1 MQMVKKIKQTSVF
14 KASLSKNIEKG
25 GAWLCHVSTETQD
38 PVSKRELVTYS
49 QLNAFLS
56 SSAAKRWIKI
66 QVQAL
71 TPRKS
76 VKMIAGEG
84 KDAKGKPTSFVG
96 VVTFKSE

>member
-1 MQMVKKIKQTSVF
+1 MAKKVVKTFS
-14 KASLSKNIEKG
+14 ANLNKNTEKG
-25 GAWLCHVSTETQD
+25 GAWMAIVSVTTDGIDGTEI
-38 PVSKRELVTYS
+38 
-49 QLNAFLS
+49 LNT
-56 SSAAKRWIKI
+56 SAWSNASAGKRWVKS

-96 VVTFKSE
+96 VVTFRSE

>member
-1 MQMVKKIKQTSVF
+1 MAKKVVKTF
-14 KASLSKNIEKG
+14 TANLNKNPEKG
-25 GAWLCHVSTETQD
+25 GAWMAIVNVTTEGIEGSN
-38 PVSKRELVTYS
+38 VYNMAAWS
-49 QLNAFLS
+49 NA
-56 SSAAKRWIKI
+56 SAGKRWIKS

-96 VVTFKSE
+96 VVTFRSE

>member
-1 MQMVKKIKQTSVF
+1 MAKKVVKTFS
-14 KASLSKNIEKG
+14 ANLNKNTEKG
-25 GAWLCHVSTETQD
+25 GAWMAIVSVTTEGIDGT
-38 PVSKRELVTYS
+38 EI
-49 QLNAFLS
+49 LNT
-56 SSAAKRWIKI
+56 SAWSNASAGKRWVKS

-96 VVTFKSE
+96 VVTFRSE

>member
-1 MQMVKKIKQTSVF
+1 MAKKVVKTF
-14 KASLSKNIEKG
+14 TANLNKNLEKG
-25 GAWLCHVSTETQD
+25 GAWMAIVSVTTDGIDGTEI
-38 PVSKRELVTYS
+38 
-49 QLNAFLS
+49 LNT
-56 SSAAKRWIKI
+56 SAWSNASAGKRWVKS

-96 VVTFKSE
+96 VVTFRS

>member
-1 MQMVKKIKQTSVF
+1 MARKVVKTF
-14 KASLSKNIEKG
+14 TANLNKNTEKG
-25 GAWLCHVSTETQD
+25 GAWMATVSVTTEGID
-38 PVSKRELVTYS
+38 GLDV
-49 QLNAFLS
+49 LNMAAWS
-56 SSAAKRWIKI
+56 NASAGKRWVKS

-96 VVTFKSE
+96 VVTFRS

>member
-1 MQMVKKIKQTSVF
+1 MQMARKVVKTF
-14 KASLSKNIEKG
+14 TANLNKNTEKG
-25 GAWLCHVSTETQD
+25 GAWMAIVNVTTEGIEGSD
-38 PVSKRELVTYS
+38 VVNMAAWS
-49 QLNAFLS
+49 NA
-56 SSAAKRWIKI
+56 SAGKRWIKS

-96 VVTFKSE
+96 VVTFRS

>member
-1 MQMVKKIKQTSVF
+1 MAKKVVKTFS
-14 KASLSKNIEKG
+14 ANLNKNTEKG
-25 GAWLCHVSTETQD
+25 GAWMAIVSVTTDGIDGTEI
-38 PVSKRELVTYS
+38 
-49 QLNAFLS
+49 LNT
-56 SSAAKRWIKI
+56 SAWSNASAGKRWVKS

>member
-1 MQMVKKIKQTSVF
+1 MAKKVVKTFS
-14 KASLSKNIEKG
+14 ANLNKNLEKG
-25 GAWLCHVSTETQD
+25 GAWMAIVSVTTEGIDGT
-38 PVSKRELVTYS
+38 EI
-49 QLNAFLS
+49 LNT
-56 SSAAKRWIKI
+56 SAWSNASAGKRWVKS

-96 VVTFKSE
+96 VVTFRI

>member
-1 MQMVKKIKQTSVF
+1 MAKKVVKTFS
-14 KASLSKNIEKG
+14 ANLNKNTEKG
-25 GAWLCHVSTETQD
+25 GAWMAIVSVTTEGIDGTE
-38 PVSKRELVTYS
+38 V
-49 QLNAFLS
+49 LNT
-56 SSAAKRWIKI
+56 SAWSNASAGKRWVKS

-96 VVTFKSE
+96 VVTFRS

>member
-1 MQMVKKIKQTSVF
+1 MAKKVVKTFS
-14 KASLSKNIEKG
+14 ANLNKNTEKG
-25 GAWLCHVSTETQD
+25 GAWMAIVSVTTEGIDGT
-38 PVSKRELVTYS
+38 EI
-49 QLNAFLS
+49 LNT
-56 SSAAKRWIKI
+56 SAWSNASAGKRWVKS

-96 VVTFKSE
+96 VVTFRS

>member
-1 MQMVKKIKQTSVF
+1 MQMVKKVVKTF
-14 KASLSKNIEKG
+14 TANLNKNTEKG
-25 GAWLCHVSTETQD
+25 GAWLATVNISDAEG
-38 PVSKRELVTYS
+38 
-49 QLNAFLS
+49 NAGLIYQAAWS
-56 SSAAKRWIKI
+56 NASAGKRWVKS

-96 VVTFKSE
+96 VVTFKSA

>member
-1 MQMVKKIKQTSVF
+1 MAKKVVKTFS
-14 KASLSKNIEKG
+14 ANLNKNTEKG
-25 GAWLCHVSTETQD
+25 GAWMAIVSVTTDGIDGTEI
-38 PVSKRELVTYS
+38 
-49 QLNAFLS
+49 LNT
-56 SSAAKRWIKI
+56 SAWSNASAGKRWVKS

-96 VVTFKSE
+96 VVTFRS

>member
-1 MQMVKKIKQTSVF
+1 MQMAKKVVKTF
-14 KASLSKNIEKG
+14 TANLNKNIEKG
-25 GAWLCHVSTETQD
+25 GAWMGTVS
-38 PVSKRELVTYS
+38 VTTNGIDGTDV
-49 QLNAFLS
+49 LNLAAWS
-56 SSAAKRWIKI
+56 NASAGKRWVKS

>member
-1 MQMVKKIKQTSVF
+1 MAKKVVKTF
-14 KASLSKNIEKG
+14 TANLNKNPEKG
-25 GAWLCHVSTETQD
+25 GAWMAIVTVSTDGIEGSN
-38 PVSKRELVTYS
+38 VVNMAAWS
-49 QLNAFLS
+49 NA
-56 SSAAKRWIKI
+56 SAGKRWIKS

-96 VVTFKSE
+96 VVTFKS